1 MLLFIAILLLQI
13 WAYPTVSYPLSSHPM
28 VSLLL
33 QGKGA
38 CMEKGAARQSTTRL
52 FSLFEN
58 LAETLNKRMDTIK
71 NSIDKRGKGRAVK
84 GEEDELYDILNE
96 KPWRAGKVKSL
107 KVHYRSCE
115 ESWKERFVS
124 EGEDTIYLY
133 ATPDTRFGYES
144 AKPDDLWN
152 FPWMWS
158 KTKAERMAWI
168 QKMFNNEVETL
179 SVQEHMELDAFY
191 SEFDMPVRWGLLRLK
206 EMDVLNVMALNLVFW
221 TDFNGVKPTDLGLRP
236 DGTVR
241 TCPVQFH
248 NCISTSNDPLDLEHY
263 VKPLKW
269 DRSKSPDQAYDE
281 IKSIYF
287 NYPKRG
293 LRWTYGWIDRG
304 GWKPQ
309 QFSGNYFY
317 AQANSLSWQ
326 FTDDVEFVLD
336 IDKREV
342 QLRSSTRLG
351 QIDWDVERLRYNQ
364 FVRMLEKKG
373 GWEVEPVQK
382 LRWLSTGPY
391 RWTQI
396 AVDKGLGAAEGG
408 LNTVIGSVSE
418 NEDMDSVRAKI
429 MTRYEQVVRYMQP
442 YVQPLYDRWGEAVE
456 GLGLDSLVY
465 DPRVA
470 AALQALRDLEAQI
483 EDLLSSSSSSSSSPP
498 LSSLSSLSSIEELVE
513 SYFNKIV
520 HTLDTLNPISSSG
533 SSSSSSSGSSS
544 MSILEPTTTTQDTT
558 ASPSSSSSS
567 SSSSPSSSDKV
578 TDSESLGRV
587 RGRVIDS
594 ESLGE
599 DAKNVIKRLYLKKR
613 DTSSSSSSLP
623 IDISDIEFVIE
634 SKDN

>member
-1 MLLFIAILLLQI
+1 
-13 WAYPTVSYPLSSHPM
+13 M
-28 VSLLL
+28 VK
-33 QGKGA
+33 QP
-38 CMEKGAARQSTTRL
+38 TTRL
-52 FSLFEN
+52 YSLFDN

-71 NSIDKRGKGRAVK
+71 NSIDKKGKGKVIK
-84 GEEDELYDILNE
+84 DEEDELYDILNE
-96 KPWRAGKVKSL
+96 RPWRASKVKNL
-107 KVHYRSCE
+107 KIHYRSCK
-115 ESWKERFVS
+115 ESWKERFVT

-191 SEFDMPVRWGLLRLK
+191 SEFDMPVRWGLLRIK
-206 EMDVLNVMALNLVFW
+206 ELDVLNVIALNLVFW
-221 TDFNGVKPTDLGLRP
+221 TDFNGIKPTDLGLRP

-248 NCISTSNDPLDLEHY
+248 NCISTSNDPRDLEHY

-269 DRSKSPDQAYDE
+269 DRAKSPDQAYDE

-326 FTDDVEFVLD
+326 FTDDIEFMLD

-373 GWEVEPVQK
+373 GWEVEPVDK
-382 LRWLSTGPY
+382 LRWLSTSPY

-396 AVDKGLGAAEGG
+396 AVDKGVGAVEEG
-408 LNTVIGSVSE
+408 LNKVIATVSE
-418 NEDMDSVRAKI
+418 DEDIDSIRARI
-429 MTRYEQVVRYMQP
+429 MLKYEEVVRYLQP
-442 YVQPLYDRWGEAVE
+442 YVQPVYDQWEELVGGAY
-456 GLGLDSLVY
+456 DSFIY

-470 AALQALRDLEAQI
+470 ATLQTLRELEGHIEEAL
-483 EDLLSSSSSSSSSPP
+483 S
-498 LSSLSSLSSIEELVE
+498 SSLSSAEGGESTSVEGIIET
-513 SYFNKIV
+513 YFNKIV
-520 HTLDTLNPISSSG
+520 STLPPLPSIDLPLNPI
-533 SSSSSSSGSSS
+533 
-544 MSILEPTTTTQDTT
+544 
-558 ASPSSSSSS
+558 AS
-567 SSSSPSSSDKV
+567 
-578 TDSESLGRV
+578 
-587 RGRVIDS
+587 IDS
-594 ESLGE
+594 NSDDNDDNDDTSYAKSVVESVGEVKRERVLRDSLGE
-599 DAKNVIKRLYLKKR
+599 DAKNVIRRLTLTSDKEKR
-613 DTSSSSSSLP
+613 DPNLNPPVVKNTSPLT
-623 IDISDIEFVIE
+623 DIEFVIE
-634 SKDN
+634 AGDN